1 MTIEELVDRFY
12 HKLNGPDDATAA
24 DAMRVVVR
32 ALRNE
37 IYLEFDDDETVKE
50 VIEYIDNEILG
61 DAGEKVA
68 GGPTSNGGLKGSAKS
83 HDSDR
88 ERKDG
93 AEVSPRP
100 TDPATDPIP
109 DAAPAVCEWQMAG
122 FNWDKRWP
130 QCDPTSGPMFVTYR
144 ASIPQ
149 KCPLCFR
156 PIKFTE
162 AK

>member
-1 MTIEELVDRFY
+1 MTVEELLDEFKRTVEQQPWSSAPGY
-12 HKLNGPDDATAA
+12 DARRAGIVA
-24 DAMRVVVR
+24 VVR
-32 ALRNE
+32 RLRDE
-37 IYLEFDDDETVKE
+37 LYLDMGPGASWTPGE
-50 VIEYIDNEILG
+50 VERWHNQILG

-68 GGPTSNGGLKGSAKS
+68 ECSSVALSPT
-83 HDSDR
+83 
-88 ERKDG
+88 
-93 AEVSPRP
+93 
-100 TDPATDPIP
+100 PAT